1 MTNHITNKFKFYV
14 KMIIVI
20 IRMYPIARNHRI
32 NQIQLLK
39 KTTRK
44 KGQNRYIVEY
54 LEKYPMQLVKQGDIL
69 KYCDDRRNKDSNG
82 EKPNFRD
89 NSRGI
94 EILRKDKHPY
104 CWREV
109 KIEGVLYI
117 AYIPELKELVTTEIV
132 YHSKNRSKCFS
143 KYIINSKLEKAN
155 YKCMITGLD
164 VRQGRLAADHWIPK
178 EKGGKNELQ
187 NCIILNKQLNE
198 KKNNNHPV
206 DWFGSTI
213 LNNFLKACKDTGM
226 NINDVK
232 HELIDV
238 IQEF

>member
-1 MTNHITNKFKFYV
+1 MTNHITEKFKFYV

-32 NQIQLLK
+32 NQLQLLK

-69 KYCDDRRNKDSNG
+69 KYCDDRRYEDSYG
-82 EKPNFRD
+82 AKPNYKD

-94 EILRKDKHPY
+94 EILRKDKFPN

-109 KIEGVLYI
+109 KIKGELYI
-117 AYIPELKELVTTEIV
+117 AYIPERKELVTAEIV
-132 YHSKNRSKCFS
+132 EHSINRSKCFS
-143 KYIINSKLEKAN
+143 KDIINSKLEKAN
-155 YKCMITGLD
+155 HKCMITGID
-164 VRQGRLAADHWIPK
+164 IHQGRLAADHWVPK

-198 KKNNNHPV
+198 KKNNNQPV
-206 DWFGSTI
+206 DWFATTI
-213 LNNFLKACKDTGM
+213 LNNFLKVCKDTGM

-232 HELIDV
+232 QELIDV